1 MEISQEFSLTAKPAD
16 VWTALKDIRLVAS
29 CLPGAEVL
37 ETNEDGTSAKGRL
50 SMRLGPISVGFDGQA
65 TITRDDESM
74 QASLD
79 GKGVDPKSSSRAQ
92 MKMQYRVVPEG
103 EGSRMIINAQIALSG
118 MLAQFSKG
126 QIVQDIAAQL
136 TGVFA
141 SRLQAALEPKQDASE
156 GAGTAAPASA
166 AAIPDAP
173 ALNPMS
179 LLLPVLG
186 QRLRQLMSGDIV
198 LPVAFALLCLLI
210 WEGVTRYFQISPV
223 LLPAPSAVWDRMMET
238 MPLLLHHA
246 YPTVWESV
254 VGFIIATF
262 LGVALA
268 ALLSASRLMRSMLYP
283 NVVFFQLIPK
293 IALAPLFIVWL
304 GIGYESR
311 LTFSVF
317 ISFFPIVIAAL
328 AGLDNV
334 DKSLLRLCRALTAS
348 SWQTFVSVRFPH
360 AIPYIFSGMKIATTF
375 AIIGVIVGEFI
386 TSQEGLGY
394 LILFASAQAD
404 TALILA
410 SITVLCIFGLAF
422 YGLVVILEKVA
433 RAKFGA

>member
-1 MEISQEFSLTAKPAD
+1 MTAPDTPRPTTVATPLEDRPAGRRKRPD
-16 VWTALKDIRLVAS
+16 PDRALSV
-29 CLPGAEVL
+29 
-37 ETNEDGTSAKGRL
+37 SA
-50 SMRLGPISVGFDGQA
+50 
-65 TITRDDESM
+65 
-74 QASLD
+74 
-79 GKGVDPKSSSRAQ
+79 
-92 MKMQYRVVPEG
+92 
-103 EGSRMIINAQIALSG
+103 IALP
-118 MLAQFSKG
+118 L
-126 QIVQDIAAQL
+126 
-136 TGVFA
+136 
-141 SRLQAALEPKQDASE
+141 
-156 GAGTAAPASA
+156 
-166 AAIPDAP
+166 
-173 ALNPMS
+173 
-179 LLLPVLG
+179 
-186 QRLRQLMSGDIV
+186 
-198 LPVAFALLCLLI
+198 AFALFCLMA

-223 LLPAPSAVWDRMMET
+223 LLPAPSAVWAKMVET
-238 MPLLLHHA
+238 LPLLLHHA
-246 YPTVWESV
+246 YPTIWESV
-254 VGFIIATF
+254 IGFVIATV

-268 ALLSASRLMRSMLYP
+268 ALLSASTTMRKMLYP

-348 SWQTFVSVRFPH
+348 PWQTFASVRFPH

-410 SITVLCIFGLAF
+410 SIAVLCIFGLAF
-422 YGLVVILEKVA
+422 YGLVVILEKAA
-433 RAKFGA
+433 RARFGA